1 MSFFKKIL
9 GNDPIKPLNK
19 IADQVEALEQSYAKL
34 TDEELRGKTQ
44 QFKDRLKQG
53 ETLDDLLPE
62 AFAAVR
68 EASVRTTG
76 MKHFRVQVLGGIV
89 LHQGRIAEMRTGE
102 GKTLVATLPAYLNAL
117 EGKGVPGGVHHG
129 VRTVSRGD
137 RNYHGGAAEPD
148 FAQGEMKKRTPD
160 GFPSGVFI

>member
-1 MSFFKKIL
+1 MSFIKKIL

-68 EASVRTTG
+68 C
-76 MKHFRVQVLGGIV
+76 
-89 LHQGRIAEMRTGE
+89 
-102 GKTLVATLPAYLNAL
+102 
-117 EGKGVPGGVHHG
+117 
-129 VRTVSRGD
+129 
-137 RNYHGGAAEPD
+137 
-148 FAQGEMKKRTPD
+148 
-160 GFPSGVFI
+160 